1 MSKFYRI
8 GENLN
13 VVTKVYGQ
21 AMKDRDPKPLQEMAE
36 KEAER
41 GVDFIDV
48 NIGPARKGGDEL
60 MGWIV
65 KIIQEVTPN
74 TPLALDTS
82 NIAAMEAGLKVHK
95 GQALIN
101 SIMARQERM
110 DNMMPLVKKYD
121 AHMIGLLW
129 GPEGMPRDE
138 HERGMLTAEILANAD
153 AHGIENER
161 IWFDPIIAPLNIQQ
175 PQLIS
180 ALEYMKMLQ
189 DMAPGA
195 KSTCGLSNSSNGVPD
210 DLRPII
216 APLNIQQP
224 QLISA
229 LEYMKMLQ
237 DMAPGAKSTCGLS
250 NSSNGVPDDLRPIIN
265 RTYVIMLQ
273 RYGMVSAIVDAF
285 DDDLHQVV
293 DGKKAEAVKVVHD
306 IMDAKSVD
314 IPSLSKELQNY
325 AKTARVIMGQVLFSD
340 SWLEI

>member
-13 VVTKVYGQ
+13 VVTKVLGQ

-36 KEAER
+36 KEAEK

-48 NIGPARKGGDEL
+48 NIGPARKGGEEL
-60 MGWIV
+60 MTWIV
-65 KIIQEVTPN
+65 KIVQEVAPN

-180 ALEYMKMLQ
+180 ALEF
-189 DMAPGA
+189 
-195 KSTCGLSNSSNGVPD
+195 
-210 DLRPII
+210 
-216 APLNIQQP
+216 
-224 QLISA
+224 
-229 LEYMKMLQ
+229 MKMLQ

-285 DDDLHQVV
+285 DDELGEVV
-293 DGKKAEAVKVVHD
+293 NGKKPEAVQIVHD
-306 IMDAKSVD
+306 IMDGKSVD
-314 IPSLSKELQNY
+314 PTSVAKELQTY
-325 AKTARVIMGQVLFSD
+325 VKTARVIMGQVLFSD

>member
-21 AMKDRDPKPLQEMAE
+21 AMKDRDPKPLQEMAQ

-216 APLNIQQP
+216 
-224 QLISA
+224 
-229 LEYMKMLQ
+229 
-237 DMAPGAKSTCGLS
+237 
-250 NSSNGVPDDLRPIIN
+250 N

-306 IMDAKSVD
+306 IMDGKSVD

>member
-216 APLNIQQP
+216 
-224 QLISA
+224 
-229 LEYMKMLQ
+229 
-237 DMAPGAKSTCGLS
+237 
-250 NSSNGVPDDLRPIIN
+250 N

-293 DGKKAEAVKVVHD
+293 DGKKAETVKVVHD
-306 IMDAKSVD
+306 IMDGKSVD

>member
-21 AMKDRDPKPLQEMAE
+21 AMKDRDSKPLQEMAE

-60 MGWIV
+60 MSWIV

-153 AHGIENER
+153 AHGMENER
-161 IWFDPIIAPLNIQQ
+161 IWFD
-175 PQLIS
+175 
-180 ALEYMKMLQ
+180 
-189 DMAPGA
+189 
-195 KSTCGLSNSSNGVPD
+195 
-210 DLRPII
+210 PII

-306 IMDAKSVD
+306 IMDGKSVD

>member
-13 VVTKVYGQ
+13 VVTKVLGQ
-21 AMKDRDPKPLQEMAE
+21 AMKDRDPKPLQEMAA
-36 KEAER
+36 KEAEK

-48 NIGPARKGGDEL
+48 NIGPARKGGEEL
-60 MGWIV
+60 MTWIV
-65 KIIQEVTPN
+65 QIIQEVAPN

-175 PQLIS
+175 NQLIS
-180 ALEYMKMLQ
+180 AMEYMKMLQ
-189 DMAPGA
+189 DMAPG
-195 KSTCGLSNSSNGVPD
+195 S
-210 DLRPII
+210 
-216 APLNIQQP
+216 
-224 QLISA
+224 
-229 LEYMKMLQ
+229 
-237 DMAPGAKSTCGLS
+237 KSTCGLS

-265 RTYVIMLQ
+265 RTYVAMLQ
-273 RYGMVSAIVDAF
+273 RYGMVSAIVDSF
-285 DDDLHQVV
+285 DDELADLV
-293 DGKKAEAVKVVHD
+293 DGKKPEAVQIVYD
-306 IMDAKSVD
+306 IMDGKSVD
-314 IPSLSKELQNY
+314 IGSMSKELQNY